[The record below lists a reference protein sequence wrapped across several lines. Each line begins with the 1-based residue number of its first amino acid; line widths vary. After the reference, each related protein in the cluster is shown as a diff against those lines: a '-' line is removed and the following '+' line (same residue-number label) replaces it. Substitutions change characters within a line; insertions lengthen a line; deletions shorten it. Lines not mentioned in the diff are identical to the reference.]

1 MGCQE
6 KKLHVIQ
13 AVIRDNLIFKK
24 MGVENGCEKRAVQVW
39 QP

>member
-24 MGVENGCEKRAVQVW
+24 ISMENRCEKRAALV
-39 QP
+39 